1 MRPDL
6 LNPLFAETEGLKGVG
21 PGLARPLGKLGLTR
35 VRDLVYHLPDRF
47 VARRAVG
54 NLDEAAVGE
63 NIVIAL
69 MAREHRSSTGRGPYR
84 IMAEDA
90 LGNYVALV
98 WFGRASYTAKKQL
111 PVGEKRWVA
120 GRLDQYGQSWQI
132 VHPEHIAEDSSTLAG
147 TLNEAVYPL
156 TEGLTQGRIGA
167 LVGQALGMVPEL
179 PEWIE
184 PGLLAQSGWPSWK
197 DALVRAH
204 KGADARARDRLA
216 YDELLA
222 NSLALMLVKA
232 SNRTRRTVPLRGDGH
247 LRNKL
252 RLPFALTGAQTRS
265 VAEIESDLAQD
276 APMLRLLQGDVG
288 SGKTAV
294 ALHAMLIAVE
304 AGAQAALLA
313 PTEILARQHAET
325 LQRMAAGTGVQI
337 ALLTGKTTQRGG
349 AKAREAILMGLLD
362 GSIDICVGTHA
373 IFQESVTYRN
383 LALVVIDEQHRFGV
397 GQRLMLTQKGKAT
410 PHCLAMTATPIPR
423 TLTLAQY
430 GEMEVSKLDEMPP
443 GRQPIDTRVV
453 AVERMGEV
461 VEGLARHLAT
471 GAQAYWVCPM
481 VRENETADLAAAEER
496 FAEMQLRF
504 GDQVVLVH
512 GQLRPEAKDAAMER
526 FVRGEAK
533 LLVATTVIEVGV
545 DVPAASLMVIEQAER
560 FGLAQLHQLRGRVG
574 RGSAKST
581 CLLLRGEAL
590 SEVGRERLALMRE
603 TQDGFRLAEEDL
615 RLRGGGELLGTRQS
629 GDTPFRVADFEQIAR
644 LLPMAHDDARLLMER
659 DGGLASVRG
668 QAARALLYLFERDW
682 GVQLLRGG

>member
-47 VARRAVG
+47 VARRAIG

-69 MAREHRSSTGRGPYR
+69 TAREHRPSTGRGPYR

-98 WFGRASYTAKKQL
+98 WFGRASYTAKKLL

-132 VHPEHIAEDSSTLAG
+132 VHPEHIAEDSAALAG

-156 TEGLTQGRIGA
+156 AEGLTQGRIGA
-167 LVGQALGMVPEL
+167 LVGQAMGMVPEL

-184 PGLLAQSGWPSWK
+184 PGLLAQEGWPSWRE
-197 DALVRAH
+197 ALTRAH
-204 KGADARARDRLA
+204 KGADAVARDRLA

-232 SNRTRRTVPLRGDGH
+232 SNRTRRTVPLRGDGR
-247 LRNKL
+247 LREKL
-252 RLPFALTGAQTRS
+252 RLPFALTGAQARS

-276 APMLRLLQGDVG
+276 SPMLRLLQGDVG

-349 AKAREAILMGLLD
+349 SKAREAILMGLLD
-362 GSIDICVGTHA
+362 GTIDICVGTHA
-373 IFQESVTYRN
+373 IFQESVSYRN

-397 GQRLMLTQKGKAT
+397 GQRLMLTQKGKVT

-453 AVERMGEV
+453 AVERMPEV

-481 VRENETADLAAAEER
+481 VRENESADLAAAEAR

-644 LLPMAHDDARLLMER
+644 LLPLAHDDARLLMER
-659 DGGLASVRG
+659 DGGLASPRG